1 MVHLNSRWEKPKKTI
16 RKLPEKHQENHL
28 EQAPVMAV
36 SENGYTP
43 SYGYPTKV
51 IKSHD
56 QPMDEMKQCPAMSSN
71 AIAVGNRPS
80 HGRCRGRYRRG

>member
-1 MVHLNSRWEKPKKTI
+1 MNHPVSPQKRWKFIDKFMM
-16 RKLPEKHQENHL
+16 
-28 EQAPVMAV
+28 AMAV